1 VEGEEVEMPRKGEY
15 QRLVKK
21 YMPLLTK
28 RGLDSKK
35 AMREIATFYK
45 FGSSN
50 WINPRGK
57 IRAGW

>member
-1 VEGEEVEMPRKGEY
+1 MPRKGEY

-45 FGSSN
+45 F
-50 WINPRGK
+50 

>member
-1 VEGEEVEMPRKGEY
+1 MSRKNEY

-28 RGLDSKK
+28 RGVDSKK

-50 WINPRGK
+50 WISPRGE